1 MKVLHLAAVAAM
13 FAVIFSVLMLC
24 GAALTAT
31 LYKAIAVAP
40 TALALS

>member
-1 MKVLHLAAVAAM
+1 MKVLHLAVVAAM

-31 LYKAIAVAP
+31 LYKAIVAP